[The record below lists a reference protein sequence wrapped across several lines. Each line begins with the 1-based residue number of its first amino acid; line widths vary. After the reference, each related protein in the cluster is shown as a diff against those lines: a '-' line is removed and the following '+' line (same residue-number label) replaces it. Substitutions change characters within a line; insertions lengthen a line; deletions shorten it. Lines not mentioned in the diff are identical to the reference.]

1 MTSSRVSQFLI
12 SAAWLT
18 VPLACLDQPIWLVAG
33 FVLGYLGLGLGI
45 AAAFGGGRTN
55 YAVDRT
61 DSI

>member
-18 VPLACLDQPIWLVAG
+18 VPLACLDRPIWLVAG

-45 AAAFGGGRTN
+45 AAAFGQR
-55 YAVDRT
+55 
-61 DSI
+61 